1 MSICRINEIQEKIS
15 RLDDVFFRNP
25 TKENEAKLDMAQQEM
40 IDHIEYRKKKYG
52 LSFTILDR

>member
-15 RLDDVFFRNP
+15 RLDDVFFKNP
-25 TKENEAKLDMAQQEM
+25 TKENEIKLDMAQQEM